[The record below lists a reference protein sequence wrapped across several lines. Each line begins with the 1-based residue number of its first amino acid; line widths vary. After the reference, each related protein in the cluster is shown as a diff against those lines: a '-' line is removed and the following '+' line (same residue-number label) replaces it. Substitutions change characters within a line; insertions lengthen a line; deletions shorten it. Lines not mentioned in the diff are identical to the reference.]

1 MQNITENH
9 ESNRLNMCDL
19 NDQIDQ
25 KFLTL
30 ESYITDRSWR
40 RSE

>member
-1 MQNITENH
+1 MQDVTKNH

-19 NDQIDQ
+19 SDQIDQ

-30 ESYITDRSWR
+30 ESYIRDRSWR